1 MIDKVIKKR
10 SVTNNVKSNWKSVTT
25 KYQYNCDTL
34 MHLGNSTTEYGNSIQ
49 KIRNKRELQ
58 NKHSGKVKTQV
69 DGNRK
74 LIDDTKVIV
83 ESIREIKTLST
94 N

>member
-1 MIDKVIKKR
+1 
-10 SVTNNVKSNWKSVTT
+10 
-25 KYQYNCDTL
+25 

-49 KIRNKRELQ
+49 KIRNKKELQ

-74 LIDDTKVIV
+74 LIDDTQVIV
-83 ESIREIKTLST
+83 ESIR
-94 N
+94 